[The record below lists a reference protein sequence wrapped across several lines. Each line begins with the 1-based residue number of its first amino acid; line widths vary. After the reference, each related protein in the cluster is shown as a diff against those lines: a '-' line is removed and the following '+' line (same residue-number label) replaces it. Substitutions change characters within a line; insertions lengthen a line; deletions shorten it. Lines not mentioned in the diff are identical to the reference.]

1 MLKDFEITNLTDFL
15 SNYLIKQ
22 GMIPF
27 WASSINLAV
36 TLVLLGLTVL
46 FLDRILRKV
55 IITSFKLFSIKTKT
69 SFDDFLAQSKFPRYI
84 AHIIPIY
91 ALKYSIPYVV
101 GEYPVLLNVF
111 NIVVNVYAVVLI
123 VKIIRSFLRAT
134 QKYLRTKEK
143 YKDKPLESYMQVMM
157 LFFWGIAT
165 IFIVYQLTGKDIM
178 SFATLGAA
186 SAVILLIFKDTILGF
201 VASIQVSV
209 NDIVRIGDW
218 ITYNK
223 FGADGFVTDIN
234 LATVLVQNWDNT
246 YTTIPTYSLISDSFQ
261 NWRGMEE
268 SGGRRIKRAILIK
281 QSSIKFLTDEKVEEY
296 KKIQSVKQYIEHRQR
311 EILKYNE
318 RTEADKS
325 VLING
330 RNQTNFG
337 VFRKY
342 LNGYLNENS
351 AVNKELT
358 VMVRQLEPTS
368 KGIPLEIYCFISDK
382 RWVSFEAIMADIFD
396 HVIASVPYFDLEIFE
411 EPTGKDLRSLTKA
424 ESSEAQR

>member
-1 MLKDFEITNLTDFL
+1 MLEDFDVTVYTEFLKD
-15 SNYLIKQ
+15 YLVAK
-22 GMIPF
+22 GMISF
-27 WASSINLAV
+27 WASSINLV
-36 TLVLLGLTVL
+36 VIVMILGLTVF
-46 FLDRILRKV
+46 FLDFILRKV
-55 IITSFKLFSIKTKT
+55 IIGSFKLFSEKTNT
-69 SFDDFLAQSKFPRYI
+69 TFDDFLSQSKFPRYA

-91 ALKYSIPYVV
+91 ILKFSIPFSVV
-101 GEYPVLLNVF
+101 GFPSILNIL
-111 NIVVNVYAVVLI
+111 NIAINVYGVILF
-123 VKIIRSFLRAT
+123 VKIIQSFLRAT
-134 QKYLRTKEK
+134 NSYLRTKEK
-143 YKDKPLESYMQVMM
+143 YRDKPLESYIQVVM

-234 LATVLVQNWDNT
+234 LATVRVQNWDNT

-261 NWRGMEE
+261 NWRGMQE
-268 SGGRRIKRAILIK
+268 SEGRRIKRSILIK
-281 QSSIKFLTDEKVEEY
+281 QSSVRFLTDEKIEDY
-296 KKIQSVKQYIEHRQR
+296 KKIQLVKHYIEHRQR

-318 RTEADKS
+318 KTAADKS

-342 LNGYLNENS
+342 VNGYLNENS
-351 AVNKELT
+351 AVNKELSL
-358 VMVRQLEPTS
+358 MVRLT
-368 KGIPLEIYCFISDK
+368 GTNFK
-382 RWVSFEAIMADIFD
+382 RNSFRNILL
-396 HVIASVPYFDLEIFE
+396 Y
-411 EPTGKDLRSLTKA
+411 
-424 ESSEAQR
+424 QR

>member
-1 MLKDFEITNLTDFL
+1 MLKDFEITNLTDFI
-15 SNYLIKQ
+15 SDYLIKQ

-27 WASSINLAV
+27 WASSINLVV
-36 TLVLLGLTVL
+36 TIVFLGLGVL

-55 IITSFKLFSIKTKT
+55 IAVSFKLFSLQTKT
-69 SFDDFLAQSKFPRYI
+69 AFDDFLAQSKFPKYI
-84 AHIIPIY
+84 AQIIPIY
-91 ALKYSIPYVV
+91 VLKYSIPYVV
-101 GEYPVLLNVF
+101 GEYPVLLNIS
-111 NIVVNVYAVVLI
+111 NILVNVYAVVLI
-123 VKIIRSFLRAT
+123 VKIIRSFLRST
-134 QKYLRTKEK
+134 QKYLRTKEEF
-143 YKDKPLESYMQVMM
+143 KDKPLESYTQVIM

-261 NWRGMEE
+261 NWRGMQE
-268 SGGRRIKRAILIK
+268 SGGRRIKRAVLIK
-281 QSSIKFLTDEKVEEY
+281 QSSIKFLTDEKMEEF
-296 KKIQSVKQYIEHRQR
+296 KKIQSVKKYIEHRQR

-318 RTEADKS
+318 KTGADKS

-342 LNGYLNENS
+342 LIGYLNENS
-351 AVNKELT
+351 AVNKELSL
-358 VMVRQLEPTS
+358 MVRQLEPTS

-382 RWVSFEAIMADIFD
+382 RWENFEAIMADIFD

-411 EPTGKDLRSLTKA
+411 EPTGADLRSLA
-424 ESSEAQR
+424 ERKS